1 MRSLD
6 AGNRQK
12 IASMRTA
19 QQRMI
24 DHEVDQAVRFGRF
37 RADHPHEAARAV
49 VTMHRTARMVAP
61 AGPLA
66 PEQVARQYVGF
77 ALDLMRN
84 RDVADTLER

>member
-6 AGNRQK
+6 VGNRQK

-49 VTMHRTARMVAP
+49 VTMCTALP
-61 AGPLA
+61 TWWQ
-66 PEQVARQYVGF
+66 PEARSPPSKSPGSMS
-77 ALDLMRN
+77 ASPS
-84 RDVADTLER
+84 T